1 MNHRHAFAAVAAALT
16 LFATAPARA
25 DAVSHWFSVLQELTR
40 RAPPAT
46 DPLAEQATPLVALA
60 MYDAIVA
67 VEGGYKPYLGKLKAP
82 QGASAAAAA
91 HAAAHAML
99 TQLYPDDRAALNA
112 AYEQA
117 LAQLADDPHRKA
129 GVTVGVKAAH
139 QLLQHRGI
147 TAVDATTAYRPVTR
161 PGHFVLPQLP
171 AREWLSRFR
180 PFTAGLEN
188 LRTPGPPGLE
198 SAAYTS
204 DYAEVLA
211 LGGRH
216 SSQRTPEQS
225 VIAQF
230 WHSTDLMQL
239 LPQVF
244 AREGRTLSANARL
257 LAIYATAQFDAGILL
272 ARDKYHYNFWRP
284 VTAIR
289 NADEDGNAATTRDAT
304 WEPLLATPSHPDY
317 PCGHCMMGALVATIM
332 AAEVGPAPSGG
343 VVVAGSSTAT
353 PARRFADF
361 AQMADEASNSRVW
374 GGVHF
379 RKGASDGAELGRSLA
394 RHILN
399 TEFVPRPA
407 LQ

>member
-1 MNHRHAFAAVAAALT
+1 MKHRHAFAAVAAALT
-16 LFATAPARA
+16 LLTAAPARA
-25 DAVSHWFSVLQELTR
+25 DAVAHWFSVLRELTGR
-40 RAPPAT
+40 VPPAT
-46 DPLAEQATPLVALA
+46 DPLAEQAAPLVALA

-67 VEGGYKPYLGKLKAP
+67 VEGGYKPYLGKLKTP
-82 QGASAAAAA
+82 RGASAAAAA
-91 HAAAHAML
+91 HAAAHATL
-99 TQLYPDDRAALNA
+99 TQLYPDDRARLNGT
-112 AYEQA
+112 YEQA

-129 GVTVGVKAAH
+129 GVTVGVEAALR
-139 QLLQHRGI
+139 LLKHRGI
-147 TAVDATTAYRPVTR
+147 AAVEATTAYRPVTS
-161 PGHFVLPQLP
+161 PGHFVPPQLP

-180 PFTAGLEN
+180 PFNAGLAH
-188 LRTPGPPGLE
+188 LRTQGPPALD

-225 VIAQF
+225 AIAQF
-230 WHSTDLMQL
+230 WHSTDLTQL

-244 AREGRTLSANARL
+244 ARQDRTLSANARL
-257 LAIYATAQFDAGILL
+257 LAIYATAQFDASILL
-272 ARDKYHYNFWRP
+272 VRDKYHYNFWRP

-304 WEPLLATPSHPDY
+304 WEPLLTTPSHPDY

-332 AAEVGPAPSGG
+332 AAEVGAAPTGG
-343 VVVAGSSTAT
+343 IVVAGSSPAT

-361 AQMADEASNSRVW
+361 AQMAAEASNSRIW

-379 RKGASDGAELGRSLA
+379 RKGATDGAELGRSLA
-394 RHILN
+394 RHILT
-399 TEFVPRPA
+399 TEFVPLPP